1 MAGRKQ
7 FDIATALDA
16 AMIQFWRS
24 GYADT
29 SVDDLSRA
37 TGLNR
42 SSIYSS
48 LGDKDTLFTRCL
60 ERYATRYGDKY
71 DAALS
76 RAADRPL
83 AAVRAF
89 FDVTLD
95 RIADP
100 GLPDGCLVAQ
110 TVMATPVLSPGV
122 AARAREA
129 IGLQHT
135 RLRTALEAGRL
146 RDETAESFATHL
158 AAVNQSLAVMSRAG
172 TSADQLRAVV
182 DVTLDALARALGASD
197 EDATSLTG
205 PRPVPEH
212 DEGPV
217 SDASQTGSPPATVAS
232 RDDRI

>member
-7 FDIATALDA
+7 FDMDAALDA
-16 AMIQFWRS
+16 AMIQFWRA

-48 LGDKDTLFTRCL
+48 LGDKDTLFLRCL
-60 ERYATRYGDKY
+60 DRYAARYGDAY

-76 RAADRPL
+76 CAASEPL

-89 FDVTLD
+89 FDVTLE

-100 GLPDGCLVAQ
+100 ELPDGCLVAQ
-110 TVMATPVLSPGV
+110 SAMAIPVLSPSV
-122 AARAREA
+122 AARAKEA
-129 IGLQHT
+129 LGFQRS
-135 RLRTALEAGRL
+135 RLRAALKAGRMT
-146 RDETAESFATHL
+146 DQDAEAFAEHV

-172 TSADQLRAVV
+172 VSPAQLRAVV
-182 DVTLDALARALGASD
+182 RVTADALSQALLARN
-197 EDATSLTG
+197 
-205 PRPVPEH
+205 
-212 DEGPV
+212 
-217 SDASQTGSPPATVAS
+217 
-232 RDDRI
+232 